1 MFDVVV
7 LLVRIVV
14 GVLLLTAG
22 IAKWRLGAHS
32 FAQAIQG
39 YRLLPVDLPL
49 GVARVLPF
57 VEMAIGL
64 ALIVGAAMPWAA
76 LCAATLLTLFATA
89 MASVLSRGL
98 NASCGCSA
106 FVQEQRVS
114 WRLVYR
120 NLALGGLLV
129 LVAGDNAA
137 AVAGTSAMVLTAAML
152 LVALHLFS
160 RHGARRGTRVLRTT
174 GGSFDGQVG

>member
-7 LLVRIVV
+7 PLARILV

-22 IAKWRLGAHS
+22 IAKWRLGVHS
-32 FAQAIQG
+32 FARAIQG

-57 VEMAIGL
+57 VEMAVGI
-64 ALIVGAAMPWAA
+64 ALIVGAATPWAA

-89 MASVLSRGL
+89 MASALTRGL
-98 NASCGCSA
+98 ETGCGCSA
-106 FVQEQRVS
+106 FAPERKVS

-120 NLALGGLLV
+120 NLALGALLV
-129 LVAGDNAA
+129 PAASDNAPA
-137 AVAGTSAMVLTAAML
+137 LAGTFVMVLTATTL
-152 LVALHLFS
+152 LVALRMFS
-160 RHGARRGTRVLRTT
+160 GPGARGVTRVLRT
-174 GGSFDGQVG
+174 GGRT

>member
-7 LLVRIVV
+7 LIARIVV
-14 GVLLLTAG
+14 GLLLLTAG

-49 GVARVLPF
+49 AVARVLPF
-57 VEMAIGL
+57 AEMAIGL
-64 ALIVGAAMPWAA
+64 ALVVGAATPLAA

-89 MASVLSRGL
+89 MASALTRGL
-98 NASCGCSA
+98 ETGCGCSA
-106 FVQEQRVS
+106 LVREQRVS

-120 NLALGGLLV
+120 NLALGSVLV

-137 AVAGTSAMVLTAAML
+137 AVAGIFAMVLTAALL
-152 LVALHLFS
+152 LVALQLFS
-160 RHGARRGTRVLRTT
+160 RHSARQGTRVLRTT